1 MITDSGHN
9 LVKNQDSTAII
20 KLDTAKNPN
29 SDLVEVVEYLI
40 QDCENMEVSLFM
52 ITDQTYSVDQ
62 INSLEDLII
71 QDGPQKDLVF

>member
-9 LVKNQDSTAII
+9 LVKNHDSTAII

-29 SDLVEVVEYLI
+29 SDLVEVIEQLI

-62 INSLEDLII
+62 INFLEDLII